1 VLKFI
6 IRRVLIS
13 IPTLLVLISISFVLV
28 HSAPGSPF
36 TDDRDIPPEI
46 MKNIEAKYH
55 LDRPLIV
62 QYGYYLIDVVTWDFG
77 PSFKFKDYSIN
88 DLVNQSFPVSI
99 KIGFLAFLFAFI
111 VGVAS
116 GVIASLNQN
125 SKIDYSVMTFA
136 MVGAAIPNFV
146 LAPALVLFF
155 AIYMKILPAGGWNE
169 GELQYLI
176 LPVFAM
182 SFRYVA
188 SIARIM
194 RASMIEVLN
203 SNFIRTARAKGMSNS
218 YVIIHHAL
226 RPAILPVVSYLGPAF
241 VGIITGSVV
250 IETIFGLPGIGQLFV
265 NGALNRDYNMVLT
278 LTIIIGGLMI
288 LFNTIVD
295 ILYAVIDPKIKY

>member
-1 VLKFI
+1 MLKFI
-6 IRRVLIS
+6 IRRILIA

-55 LDRPLIV
+55 LDKPLIV
-62 QYGYYLIDVVTWDFG
+62 QYMYYLKDVVTWDFG

-88 DLVNQSFPVSI
+88 DLVNESFPVSI
-99 KIGFLAFLFAFI
+99 KIGFYAFLFAFI
-111 VGVAS
+111 VGVS
-116 GVIASLNQN
+116 CGVIASLNQN
-125 SKIDYSVMTFA
+125 TKIDYLVMTFA
-136 MVGAAIPNFV
+136 MIGAAIPNFV

-155 AIYMKILPAGGWNE
+155 AIYMKILPAGGWNG
-169 GELQYLI
+169 GEWKYLL

-182 SFRYVA
+182 SFRYIA

-203 SNFIRTARAKGMSNS
+203 SNFIRTARAKGLNKS
-218 YVIIHHAL
+218 YIILRHAL

-295 ILYAVIDPKIKY
+295 ILYAIIDPKIKY